1 MHRLAAVPFPMPP
14 SSSPPIVVNG
24 SGNDV
29 ARDPRH
35 ARARRRRRWTL
46 GLAAVAGVGVVSA
59 LLARLGPAV
68 PTVDRN
74 AVWTDAVRR
83 GELRRQ
89 VRGVG
94 TLVPE
99 DNRWVAAR
107 TEARVEKIVVFPGA
121 TVGPE
126 TVVLVL
132 SNPELQQTALDADA
146 AVVTA
151 QAKLV
156 QLRAQL
162 EGGLL
167 ERRAAQAQAVG
178 DQETAAAQVE
188 VDERLS
194 KKGLI
199 AEIEL
204 RKSQIRARQLAVCA
218 DIERQRVEFSRQSVE
233 PQLAVAQ
240 GELDTAKSAAALRR
254 GQLDALQVRAG
265 MTGVLQAV
273 PVEVGQRVVPG
284 ANLARVADPARLK
297 AQVKIPETQARDVV
311 VGLPANVDF
320 RTGAPPVAARVARVD
335 PGAQGGTVLVDLAFE
350 EGTALPRGARPDLG
364 IEGAVELERLEDVL
378 LVGRPTGGVEDAT
391 VGLFRLEADGAHAA
405 RVPVRFGRGSL
416 KEIEVRDGLR
426 EGDRVILS
434 DMTAQDGH
442 ARIRLN

>member
-1 MHRLAAVPFPMPP
+1 MHRLAAVPFPMTPP
-14 SSSPPIVVNG
+14 VSPVN
-24 SGNDV
+24 GNDV
-29 ARDPRH
+29 ARDPCHLRS
-35 ARARRRRRWTL
+35 RRRRRWAL
-46 GLAAVAGVGVVSA
+46 GLAALAGVGAGSV

-68 PTVDRN
+68 PTVDKS
-74 AVWTDAVRR
+74 AVWTDMVRR

-99 DNRWVAAR
+99 EVRWVAAR
-107 TEARVEKIVVFPGA
+107 TEARVERIAVFPGA
-121 TVGPE
+121 AVDPE
-126 TVVLVL
+126 TVVVVL
-132 SNPELQQTALDADA
+132 SNPELQQAALDADA
-146 AVVTA
+146 AVVAA

-162 EGGLL
+162 EGSLL
-167 ERRAAQAQAVG
+167 ERQAAQAHAEG
-178 DQETAAAQVE
+178 EKDTAAAQVE

-204 RKSQIRARQLAVCA
+204 RKSQIRARELAVCS
-218 DIERQRVEFSRQSVE
+218 DLERQRVAFSRQSVE
-233 PQLAVAQ
+233 PQLAVAR
-240 GELDTAKSAAALRR
+240 GELETARAAAALRR

-265 MTGVLQAV
+265 MAGVLQAV

-297 AQVKIPETQARDVV
+297 AQVKVPETQARDVI
-311 VGLPANVDF
+311 VGLPARVDL
-320 RTGAPPVAARVARVD
+320 RTGAPAVAARVSRVD

-350 EGTALPRGARPDLG
+350 PGTSLPRGARPDLG
-364 IEGAVELERLEDVL
+364 IEGAVELEHLENVL
-378 LVGRPTGGVEDAT
+378 LVGRPAGGAEDAT
-391 VGLFRLEADGAHAA
+391 VGLFRLEADGAHAS
-405 RVPVRFGRGSL
+405 RVPVRLGRGSL

-426 EGDRVILS
+426 EGERVILS
-434 DMTAQDGH
+434 DTTAQDGH